1 MVQILMSKLKV
12 TVISFSWFF
21 SFFNYINK
29 GIINNTNL
37 KSISASGHSLDSS
50 SISKLGSA
58 LAEIYESNE
67 KQHSGNMSF
76 RTKGVVNIAL
86 GDRNLGDSGII
97 ALCQSLEKC
106 NGGYLTKVDL
116 ELKKM

>member
-1 MVQILMSKLKV
+1 M
-12 TVISFSWFF
+12 
-21 SFFNYINK
+21 YIT

-58 LAEIYESNE
+58 LAEVYETNE
-67 KQHSGNMSF
+67 KNQSGNMPF
-76 RTKGVVNIAL
+76 EAKGVVNIAL
-86 GDRNLGDSGII
+86 GDRNFGDAGTI
-97 ALCQSLEKC
+97 ALCESLEKC